1 MMENEVVVR
10 TNFIWDAIDQDL
22 EKERYQQVHTR
33 FPPEPN
39 GYMHIGHCKALIT
52 DFLTAE
58 KYGGLCNLRFDDT
71 NPAKEDT
78 EYVEAIK
85 RDIKW
90 LGFDWTGGL
99 YYASDYYDKCY
110 EIAEDWIKRG
120 LAYVDELSKDEMRE
134 YRGTLT
140 RPGKN
145 SPWRDRPWEESLDLF
160 RRMKNGEFAEG
171 QYTLRAKIDMA
182 SPNIV
187 MRDPA
192 MYRILYKEH
201 WRTGKKWCIYP
212 MYDFAHPIG
221 DALEGI
227 SHSLCSL
234 EYEIHRPLY
243 DWVVEHSQNMLPAK
257 PRQIEFARLNLTQT
271 VMSKRKLRALVEGK
285 FVRGWDDPRMP
296 TLSALRRRGYT
307 AAAVRDFISRV
318 GVAKADSTVD
328 YALLEACV
336 RDDLGVNAAR
346 AMAVLNPVKVVLTNW
361 PENETKTLV
370 MENHPDHPE
379 MGTHEVTFGREIYI
393 DAEDF
398 MEVPAKKFQR
408 MYPGFEVR
416 LKGAYIVKC
425 EGCTKDENGNVV
437 EIQCTVDF
445 DSASGTPGSERKI
458 KGKVLHWVSAADAV
472 PFEAR
477 LYEPLLSADEELA
490 EEIAAGESEEVED
503 VQEVTE
509 EAQDAAEETLTRKDY
524 DFLKKLNPNSLTI
537 VNGLVEP
544 CVLTAESGTTYQ
556 FLRVGYFC
564 KDPDSTAEKPVFNRT
579 VGLRDTFAKQ
589 VKK

>member
-1 MMENEVVVR
+1 MEETTTR
-10 TNFIWDAIDQDL
+10 SNFIWDAIDQDL
-22 EKERYQQVHTR
+22 AEGRYTQVHTR

-39 GYMHIGHCKALIT
+39 GYMHIGHCKALIM

-58 KYGGLCNLRFDDT
+58 KYGGLSNLRFDDT

-85 RDIKW
+85 RDINW
-90 LGFDWTGGL
+90 LGFTWTGGL

-120 LAYVDELSKDEMRE
+120 LAYVDELNKDEMRE

-140 RPGKN
+140 KPGKN
-145 SPWRDRPWEESLDLF
+145 SPWRDRPAEESLDLF
-160 RRMKNGEFAEG
+160 RRMKAGEFAEG
-171 QYTLRAKIDMA
+171 TYTLRAKIDMA

-201 WRTGKKWCIYP
+201 WRTGNKWCIYP

-243 DWVVEHSQNMLPAK
+243 DWVVEHSAHMLPAK
-257 PRQIEFARLNLTQT
+257 PRQIEFARLNMTRT
-271 VMSKRKLRALVEGK
+271 VMSKRKLRALVEGGY
-285 FVRGWDDPRMP
+285 VRGWDDPRMP

-307 AAAVRDFISRV
+307 ANAIRDFISRI
-318 GVAKADSTVD
+318 GLSKADSVVD
-328 YALLEACV
+328 TAVLEACV
-336 RDDLGVNAAR
+336 RQDLDANAAR
-346 AMAVLNPVKVVLTNW
+346 VSAVLRPIKVVLTNW
-361 PENETKTLV
+361 PEGEKRELV
-370 MENHPDHPE
+370 VENHPKNPD
-379 MGTHEVTFGREIYI
+379 MGTHTVTLSREIYI

-398 MEVPAKKFQR
+398 MEVPANKFQR

-416 LKGAYIVKC
+416 LKGACIVKC
-425 EGCTKDENGNVV
+425 EGCTKDEDGNVI

-445 DSASGTPGSERKI
+445 DSFAGCEGSGRKI
-458 KGKVLHWVSAADAV
+458 KGKVLHWVNAEDAV

-477 LYEPLLSADEELA
+477 LYEPLLPAEGEAVEE
-490 EEIAAGESEEVED
+490 EPEEVAAD
-503 VQEVTE
+503 VE
-509 EAQDAAEETLTRKDY
+509 EEAAEETDALTRKDY
-524 DFLKKLNPNSLTI
+524 DFLKQISPNTLTI
-537 VNGLVEP
+537 LRGYAEPAIRDCENG
-544 CVLTAESGTTYQ
+544 TSFQ
-556 FLRVGYFC
+556 FVRVGYFC
-564 KDPDSTAEKPVFNRT
+564 KDPDSTNELPVFNRT
-579 VGLRDTFAKQ
+579 VELNGLKL
-589 VKK
+589 